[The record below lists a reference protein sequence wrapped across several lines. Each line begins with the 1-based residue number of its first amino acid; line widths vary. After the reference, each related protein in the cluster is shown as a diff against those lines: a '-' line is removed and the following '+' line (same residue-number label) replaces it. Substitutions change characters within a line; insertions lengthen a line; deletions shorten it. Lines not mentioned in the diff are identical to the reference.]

1 MWLVTAEALELSQYL
16 DGHNDPG
23 FSGGPM
29 FFSVQVNGQGPR
41 RLRGTTPMP
50 SLRR

>member
-1 MWLVTAEALELSQYL
+1 MWLVSAEALELPQYL
-16 DGHNDPG
+16 DEHTNPG
-23 FSGGPM
+23 FSGGPVL
-29 FFSVQVNGQGPR
+29 FSVQVNGQGPR